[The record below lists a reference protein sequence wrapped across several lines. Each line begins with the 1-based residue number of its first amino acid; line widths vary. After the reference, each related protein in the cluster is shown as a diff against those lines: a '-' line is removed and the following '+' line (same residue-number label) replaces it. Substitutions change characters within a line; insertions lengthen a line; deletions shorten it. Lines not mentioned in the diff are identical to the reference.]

1 MGKYVNSC
9 LWQIVEESEQNLYPV
24 SQIKMVDRL
33 IENTGKR
40 GKLVMT
46 THSPYVL
53 SILNNYFFAFDRY
66 RELGKTIREVPQ
78 KHMIG
83 FDDVEAYKIQNGIIK
98 SIKDP
103 QSRMIDATEIDECSQ
118 RINETFDKLMDMGAQ
133 TS

>member
-53 SILNNYFFAFDRY
+53 SILNNYFLALY
-66 RELGKTIREVPQ
+66 RFLWDEAETQGMGGMKKGNEVS
-78 KHMIG
+78 
-83 FDDVEAYKIQNGIIK
+83 N
-98 SIKDP
+98 
-103 QSRMIDATEIDECSQ
+103 
-118 RINETFDKLMDMGAQ
+118 L
-133 TS
+133 